1 MMDTALNTALRMDR
15 IITALAIISMGIGIY
30 WIGMVFGPLLGNLF
44 RPEPG
49 EDAFMFLLFLPIPL
63 LMSLPGI
70 LGIYFG
76 YGALRKRDAVIIKR
90 MLIAYGVTLAYLLF
104 GLFGGRMERYAGLN
118 EGAIMSITMLVSTLI
133 AITVYWFISRYIL
146 HKLGHLYQPVRQSL
160 SRAPIFFVA
169 LLFYQATFNVL
180 KDLFPFLE
188 PPYSSENEYEHLYG
202 LILFLLPIVFAY
214 YLSRFGVWLFVTQ
227 NRGRTNGNPVR
238 FS

>member
-1 MMDTALNTALRMDR
+1 
-15 IITALAIISMGIGIY
+15 
-30 WIGMVFGPLLGNLF
+30 MVFGPLIGNLYQ
-44 RPEPG
+44 PDPG
-49 EDAFMFLLFLPIPL
+49 EDAFIFLLFLPIPL

-76 YGALRKRDAVIIKR
+76 YGALRKRDAVTIKR
-90 MLIAYGVTLAYLLF
+90 MVIAYGFLLAYLLLWLLEGWLDRLT
-104 GLFGGRMERYAGLN
+104 GLSEGR
-118 EGAIMSITMLVSTLI
+118 IMSIAMLVSTLI
-133 AITVYWFISRYIL
+133 AITAYWFISRYIL

-160 SRAPIFFVA
+160 SRAPIFLVA

-180 KDLFPFLE
+180 KDLFPFLD
-188 PPYSSENEYEHLYG
+188 PPYSSESEYEHLYG

-214 YLSRFGVWLFVTQ
+214 YLYRFGVWLFVTQ